1 MHLSQVREQL
11 YTQSQNST
19 LNPSKWP
26 ALYIYQRLPLTFG
39 MENCSLLYHI
49 LIQTWHPNHSVS
61 ENAWISSVD
70 RKMVKFRH
78 STIPHKHN
86 SCRRY
91 VAVNNSCASR
101 DMFALQ
107 QTHKAKADKRCHF
120 WVTWSWKDTSMII
133 YIIYSKRS
141 IASGTVIQTMDL
153 WRIRTYKSTL

>member
-1 MHLSQVREQL
+1 MCTYLRSGNNCTHKVR
-11 YTQSQNST
+11 TQNWTPQND
-19 LNPSKWP
+19 
-26 ALYIYQRLPLTFG
+26 LPLTLG

-49 LIQTWHPNHSVS
+49 LIQTWHPNLSVS